1 MKKLMTIATGLLLTG
16 SVFAHT
22 VTLHKNEQLV
32 TTEYASKSEAVNAG
46 FDLAEDLKSNSNSE
60 LRKEFNLVGHTFV
73 RNITVDNTEVSTEE
87 FADSRDETKYRAIV
101 KVSYYFDA
109 EDNND

>member
-1 MKKLMTIATGLLLTG
+1 MKKLITIATGLLLTG

-22 VTLHKNEQLV
+22 VTLHKNDQLV

-46 FDLAEDLKSNSNSE
+46 FDLVENLKSNSNSE
-60 LRKEFNLVGHTFV
+60 LRKELNLVGHNFV

-87 FADSRDETKYRAIV
+87 FADSRDEAKYRAIV

-109 EDNND
+109 EDNNE

>member
-1 MKKLMTIATGLLLTG
+1 MKKLMTIVAGVLLTG

-22 VTLHKNEQLV
+22 VTLHKNDQLV
-32 TTEYASKSEAVNAG
+32 TAEYASKSEAVDAG
-46 FDLAEDLKSNSNSE
+46 FDLAEALKSNSNSE

-87 FADSRDETKYRAIV
+87 FADTRDETKYRAIV